1 MGELVARGY
10 FRIVSSVVSSVF
22 LGGVVSVCA
31 DSSGHFEFV
40 LASTSVSAVV
50 IAFVYVVPAVPAA
63 SAAAA
68 AVPAAGTY
76 AFVCAAAVVPAV
88 LLLLLLRII
97 LVLLLLVPALLLPT
111 LFFLL
116 WLLSLLHLPFVIA
129 SRFLLMF
136 EDRVTPVLHCFTV
149 FPSFH
154 SNILGFVSHRVMF
167 FWGFFF
173 LHGGPHARHTGERGE
188 IKLKMYDLFKSGH
201 GPLPML
207 VDASRAVF
215 AYVHS

>member
-40 LASTSVSAVV
+40 LAYTYVSAVV

-88 LLLLLLRII
+88 GTDK
-97 LVLLLLVPALLLPT
+97 PT
-111 LFFLL
+111 KEEIAKAVKV
-116 WLLSLLHLPFVIA
+116 SEKHFVK
-129 SRFLLMF
+129 
-136 EDRVTPVLHCFTV
+136 DGK
-149 FPSFH
+149 PS
-154 SNILGFVSHRVMF
+154 NKQR
-167 FWGFFF
+167 
-173 LHGGPHARHTGERGE
+173 PTTRR
-188 IKLKMYDLFKSGH
+188 
-201 GPLPML
+201 
-207 VDASRAVF
+207 
-215 AYVHS
+215 